1 MHFCKGI
8 TKNLISRRASA
19 DSMRKIAII
28 SKPHKAELA
37 TLLPE
42 LVLWMRTHGIEP
54 LLDPVSG
61 TYADAGGA
69 IVPRHELPA
78 RDPELV
84 VVLGGDGTLLAAA
97 RAFAKSGIP
106 LLSVNLGALGFLTE
120 VPLADLFTTLQ
131 GWRENCCSIDVRAML
146 HAEVKRGTA
155 VHREFE
161 ALNDVVVSK
170 GAIARMG
177 DFSIYLSG
185 QLAASFRAD
194 GVIVSTPTGSTAY
207 NLSANGPILAPGV
220 DAMVVT
226 TVCPHLLTLR
236 PMVVRGDAEVIISI
250 EGVPDQTLLTVD
262 GQEALD
268 LEVGDQVHCRRSEH
282 SVKMVR
288 MGDTG
293 FFDVLRS
300 KLKWGER

>member
-1 MHFCKGI
+1 MRGKG
-8 TKNLISRRASA
+8 LDFPRHPSA
-19 DSMRKIAII
+19 IFMPKIAII

-42 LVLWMRTHGIEP
+42 LVLWMRTHGFEP

-61 TYADAGGA
+61 AYAGEGSVIA
-69 IVPRHELPA
+69 RHELPA
-78 RDPELV
+78 HQPELA

-120 VPLADLFTTLQ
+120 VRLADLYATLE
-131 GWRENCCSIDVRAML
+131 GWRRDCCMIDVRAML
-146 HAEVKRGTA
+146 HAEVKRGLA
-155 VHREFE
+155 VHKEFE

-194 GVIVSTPTGSTAY
+194 GIIVSTPTGSTAY
-207 NLSANGPILAPGV
+207 NLAANGPILAPNV

-226 TVCPHLLTLR
+226 PICPHLLTLR
-236 PMVVRGDAEVIISI
+236 PMVVRGDAEVSI
-250 EGVPDQTLLTVD
+250 NVEGVPDQTLLTVD
-262 GQEALD
+262 GQEALEI
-268 LEVGDQVHCRRSEH
+268 EVGDQVHCRRSEY
-282 SVKMVR
+282 SVKLVR
-288 MGDTG
+288 MGATG

>member
-1 MHFCKGI
+1 M
-8 TKNLISRRASA
+8 RR
-19 DSMRKIAII
+19 IAII
-28 SKPHKAELA
+28 SKPHKADLV

-42 LVLWMRTHGIEP
+42 LVVWMRKQGIEP
-54 LLDPVSG
+54 LLDPASG
-61 TYADAGGA
+61 TYADAGA
-69 IVPRHELPA
+69 VVIPRAELPVHE
-78 RDPELV
+78 PELV

-120 VPLADLFTTLQ
+120 VRLADLYTTLE
-131 GWRENCCSIDVRAML
+131 GWCENCCTIDDRAML
-146 HAEVKRGTA
+146 HAEVKRGAA

-161 ALNDVVVSK
+161 ALNDIVISK

-207 NLSANGPILAPGV
+207 NLSANGPILVPGV
-220 DAMVVT
+220 DALVVT

-236 PMVVRGDAEVIISI
+236 PMVVRGDAEVVIRV
-250 EGVPDQTLLTVD
+250 EGVPDQTLLTMD

-268 LEVGDQVHCRRSEH
+268 LEVGDQVLCRRSEL
-282 SVKMVR
+282 SVKLVR